1 MKMQFE
7 HISVLTQE
15 VVDFAPE
22 STQTILDCTLG
33 GGGHSRCLLENF
45 PDAKLYGI
53 DRDALAVKA
62 AAERLKTYEKQ
73 TKLGQASFSELPE
86 FFAECGEPVFD
97 YILADIGLSSEQ
109 LVRAERGFSFLR
121 EGPLDMRMDP
131 DRQQITAAHLVNNSS
146 EQELLKILR
155 NFGEERFARKIVG
168 KILEFRGK
176 NPLKTT
182 KELAQLV
189 SSVIPRRLQKQGFNP
204 ATLTFQAL
212 RIAVNNELQELEVL
226 LKQIPSL
233 LKKDGRVALISFH
246 SLEDRIVKH
255 QFRKWENPCVC
266 PTDLPYC
273 ICGEKPRGRVLTRR
287 PVNATKKEVA
297 DNPRS
302 RSAHLRVFA
311 FENQSY
317 D

>member
-1 MKMQFE
+1 MKTQFE
-7 HISVLTQE
+7 HISVLSQE

-33 GGGHSRCLLENF
+33 GGGHSKRLLEKF

-53 DRDALAVKA
+53 DRDRLALKA
-62 AAERLKTYEKQ
+62 AAKRLKTYEEQ
-73 TKLGQASFSELPE
+73 TRLSQASFSELPT
-86 FFAECGEPVFD
+86 FFTKHGGPLFD

-109 LVRAERGFSFLR
+109 LVRPERGFSFLQ

-131 DRQQITAAHLVNNSS
+131 DRQQITAAYLVNNSS
-146 EQELLKILR
+146 EHELLKILR
-155 NFGEERFARKIVG
+155 NYGEGRFARKIVG
-168 KILEFRGK
+168 TILAVRETKPFE
-176 NPLKTT
+176 TT
-182 KELAQLV
+182 RELAELV
-189 SSVIPRRLQKQGFNP
+189 GKVIPKRWQKQGFNP

-212 RIAVNNELQELEVL
+212 RIAVNNELQELSVL
-226 LKQIPSL
+226 LEQVPAR
-233 LKKDGRVALISFH
+233 LKPNGRLSIITFH

-273 ICGEKPRGRVLTRR
+273 ICGEKPLGRVLTRR
-287 PVNATKKEVA
+287 PVKTSKNEVA

-311 FENQSY
+311 LDKTAS
-317 D
+317 

>member
-1 MKMQFE
+1 MKTQFE
-7 HISVLTQE
+7 HISVLSQE

-33 GGGHSRCLLENF
+33 GGGHSKRLLEKF

-53 DRDALAVKA
+53 DRDRLALKA
-62 AAERLKTYEKQ
+62 AAKRLKTYEEQ
-73 TKLGQASFSELPE
+73 TRLSQASFSELPT
-86 FFAECGEPVFD
+86 FFTKHGGPLFD
-97 YILADIGLSSEQ
+97 YILADVGLSSEQ
-109 LVRAERGFSFLR
+109 LVRPERGFSFLQ

-131 DRQQITAAHLVNNSS
+131 DRQQITAAYLVNNSS
-146 EQELLKILR
+146 EHELLKILR
-155 NFGEERFARKIVG
+155 NYGEGRFARKIVG
-168 KILEFRGK
+168 TILAVRETKPFE
-176 NPLKTT
+176 TT
-182 KELAQLV
+182 RELAELV
-189 SSVIPRRLQKQGFNP
+189 GKVIPKRLQKQGFNP

-212 RIAVNNELQELEVL
+212 RIAVNNELQELSVL
-226 LKQIPSL
+226 LEQVPAR
-233 LKKDGRVALISFH
+233 LKPNGRLSIITFH

-273 ICGEKPRGRVLTRR
+273 ICGEKPLGRVLTRR
-287 PVNATKKEVA
+287 PVKTSKNEVA

-311 FENQSY
+311 LDKTAS
-317 D
+317 

>member
-7 HISVLTQE
+7 HIPVLTQE

-53 DRDALAVKA
+53 DRDSLAVKA

-97 YILADIGLSSEQ
+97 YILADLGLSSEQ

-131 DRQQITAAHLVNNSS
+131 DRQQITAAHFVNNSS

-233 LKKDGRVALISFH
+233 LKNDGRVAIISFH

-302 RSAHLRVFA
+302 RSAHLRVFS
-311 FENQSY
+311 FEKTVL
-317 D
+317 

>member
-1 MKMQFE
+1 
-7 HISVLTQE
+7 

-33 GGGHSRCLLENF
+33 GGGHSKRLLEKF

-53 DRDALAVKA
+53 DRDRLALKA
-62 AAERLKTYEKQ
+62 AAKRLKTYEEQ
-73 TKLGQASFSELPE
+73 TRLSQASFSELPT
-86 FFAECGEPVFD
+86 FFTKHGGPLFD

-109 LVRAERGFSFLR
+109 LARPERGFSFLQ

-131 DRQQITAAHLVNNSS
+131 DRQQITAAYLVNNSS
-146 EQELLKILR
+146 EHELLKILR
-155 NFGEERFARKIVG
+155 NYGEGRFARKIVG
-168 KILEFRGK
+168 TILAVRETKPFE
-176 NPLKTT
+176 TT
-182 KELAQLV
+182 RELAELV
-189 SSVIPRRLQKQGFNP
+189 GKVIPKRLQKQGFNP

-212 RIAVNNELQELEVL
+212 RIAVNNELQELSVL
-226 LKQIPSL
+226 LEQVPAR
-233 LKKDGRVALISFH
+233 LKPNGRLSIITFH

-273 ICGEKPRGRVLTRR
+273 ICGEKPLGRVLTRR
-287 PVNATKKEVA
+287 PVKTSKNEVA

-311 FENQSY
+311 LDKTAS
-317 D
+317 

>member
-1 MKMQFE
+1 MKTQFE
-7 HISVLTQE
+7 HISVLSQE

-33 GGGHSRCLLENF
+33 GGGHSKRLLEKF

-53 DRDALAVKA
+53 DRDRLALKA
-62 AAERLKTYEKQ
+62 AAKRLKTYEEQ
-73 TKLGQASFSELPE
+73 TRLSQASFSELPT
-86 FFAECGEPVFD
+86 FFTKHGEPLFD

-109 LVRAERGFSFLR
+109 LVRPERGFSFLQ

-131 DRQQITAAHLVNNSS
+131 DRQQITAAYLVNNSS
-146 EQELLKILR
+146 EHELLKILR
-155 NFGEERFARKIVG
+155 NYGEGRFARKIVG
-168 KILEFRGK
+168 TILAVRETKPFE
-176 NPLKTT
+176 TT
-182 KELAQLV
+182 RELAELV
-189 SSVIPRRLQKQGFNP
+189 GNVIPKRLQKQGFNP

-212 RIAVNNELQELEVL
+212 RIAVNNELQELSVL
-226 LKQIPSL
+226 LEQVPAR
-233 LKKDGRVALISFH
+233 LKPNGRLSIITFH

-273 ICGEKPRGRVLTRR
+273 ICGEKPLGRVLTRR
-287 PVNATKKEVA
+287 PVKTSKNEVA

-311 FENQSY
+311 LDKTAS
-317 D
+317 

>member
-7 HISVLTQE
+7 HIPVLTQE

-62 AAERLKTYEKQ
+62 SAERLKTYEKQ

-97 YILADIGLSSEQ
+97 YILADLGLSSEQ

-212 RIAVNNELQELEVL
+212 RIAVNDELQELEVL
-226 LKQIPSL
+226 LKQIPSR

-302 RSAHLRVFA
+302 RSAHLRVFS
-311 FENQSY
+311 FEKTVL
-317 D
+317 

>member
-62 AAERLKTYEKQ
+62 ASERLKTYEKQ

-97 YILADIGLSSEQ
+97 YILADLGLSSEQ
-109 LVRAERGFSFLR
+109 LARAERGFSFLR

-146 EQELLKILR
+146 EQELLNILR

-168 KILEFRGK
+168 KILEFREK

-212 RIAVNNELQELEVL
+212 RIAVNNELQELELL
-226 LKQIPSL
+226 LKQIPSR

-273 ICGEKPRGRVLTRR
+273 ICGEKPRGQVLTRR

-311 FENQSY
+311 FEKIVL
-317 D
+317 

>member
-1 MKMQFE
+1 MKTQFE
-7 HISVLTQE
+7 HISVLSQE

-33 GGGHSRCLLENF
+33 GGGHSKRLLEKF

-53 DRDALAVKA
+53 DRDRLALKVTAK
-62 AAERLKTYEKQ
+62 RLKTYEEQ
-73 TKLGQASFSELPE
+73 TRLSQASFSELPT
-86 FFAECGEPVFD
+86 FFTKHGGPLFD

-109 LVRAERGFSFLR
+109 LVRPERGFSFLQ

-131 DRQQITAAHLVNNSS
+131 DRQQITAAYLVNNSS
-146 EQELLKILR
+146 EHELLKILR
-155 NFGEERFARKIVG
+155 NYGEVRFARKIVG
-168 KILEFRGK
+168 TILAVRETKPFE
-176 NPLKTT
+176 TT
-182 KELAQLV
+182 RELAELV
-189 SSVIPRRLQKQGFNP
+189 GKVIPKRLQKQGFNP

-212 RIAVNNELQELEVL
+212 RIAVNNELQELSVL
-226 LKQIPSL
+226 LEQVPAR
-233 LKKDGRVALISFH
+233 LKPNGRLSIITFH

-273 ICGEKPRGRVLTRR
+273 ICGEKPLGRVLTKR
-287 PVNATKKEVA
+287 PVKTSKNEVA

-311 FENQSY
+311 LDKTAS
-317 D
+317 

>member
-1 MKMQFE
+1 MKTQFE
-7 HISVLTQE
+7 HISVLSQE

-33 GGGHSRCLLENF
+33 GGGHSKRLLEKF

-53 DRDALAVKA
+53 DRDKLALKAAVK
-62 AAERLKTYEKQ
+62 RLKTYEEQ
-73 TKLGQASFSELPE
+73 TRLSQARFSELPT
-86 FFAECGEPVFD
+86 FFTKQGGPLFD

-109 LVRAERGFSFLR
+109 LVRPERGFSFLQ

-131 DRQQITAAHLVNNSS
+131 DRQQITAAYLVNNSS
-146 EQELLKILR
+146 EHELLKILR
-155 NFGEERFARKIVG
+155 NYGEGRFARKIVG
-168 KILEFRGK
+168 TILAVRETKPFE
-176 NPLKTT
+176 TT
-182 KELAQLV
+182 RQLAQLV
-189 SSVIPRRLQKQGFNP
+189 GKVIPKRLQKQGFNP

-212 RIAVNNELQELEVL
+212 RIAVNNELQELSVL
-226 LKQIPSL
+226 LDQVPAR
-233 LKKDGRVALISFH
+233 LKPNGRLSIITFH

-273 ICGEKPRGRVLTRR
+273 ICGEKPLGRVLTRR
-287 PVNATKKEVA
+287 PVKTSKNEVA

-311 FENQSY
+311 LDRTAS
-317 D
+317 

>member
-1 MKMQFE
+1 MQFE

-62 AAERLKTYEKQ
+62 SAERLKTYEKQ

-97 YILADIGLSSEQ
+97 YILADLGLSSEQ

-226 LKQIPSL
+226 LKQIPSR
-233 LKKDGRVALISFH
+233 LKKDGRVAIISFH

-302 RSAHLRVFA
+302 RSAHLRVFS
-311 FENQSY
+311 FEKTVL
-317 D
+317 

>member
-97 YILADIGLSSEQ
+97 YILADLGLSSEQ

-131 DRQQITAAHLVNNSS
+131 DRQQITAAHFVNNSS

-226 LKQIPSL
+226 LKQIPSR

-302 RSAHLRVFA
+302 RSAHLRVFS
-311 FENQSY
+311 FEKTVL
-317 D
+317 

>member
-1 MKMQFE
+1 MKTQFE
-7 HISVLTQE
+7 HISVLSQE

-33 GGGHSRCLLENF
+33 GGGHSKRLLEKF
-45 PDAKLYGI
+45 PDVKLYGI
-53 DRDALAVKA
+53 DRDRLALKA
-62 AAERLKTYEKQ
+62 AAKRLKTYEEQ
-73 TKLGQASFSELPE
+73 TRLSQASFSELPT
-86 FFAECGEPVFD
+86 FFTKHDGPLFD

-109 LVRAERGFSFLR
+109 LVRPERGFSFLQ

-131 DRQQITAAHLVNNSS
+131 DRQQITAANLVNNSN
-146 EQELLKILR
+146 EHELLKILR
-155 NFGEERFARKIVG
+155 NYGEGRFARKIVG
-168 KILEFRGK
+168 TILAVRETKPFE
-176 NPLKTT
+176 TT
-182 KELAQLV
+182 RELAELV
-189 SSVIPRRLQKQGFNP
+189 GKVIPKRLQKQGFNP

-212 RIAVNNELQELEVL
+212 RIAVNNELQELSVL
-226 LKQIPSL
+226 LEHVPAR
-233 LKKDGRVALISFH
+233 LKPNGRLSIITFH

-273 ICGEKPRGRVLTRR
+273 ICGEKPLGRVLTRR
-287 PVNATKKEVA
+287 PVKTSKNEVA

-311 FENQSY
+311 LDKTAS
-317 D
+317 

>member
-1 MKMQFE
+1 MKTQFE
-7 HISVLTQE
+7 HISVLSQE

-33 GGGHSRCLLENF
+33 GGGHSKRLLEKF

-53 DRDALAVKA
+53 DRDRLALKA
-62 AAERLKTYEKQ
+62 AAKRLKTYEEQ
-73 TKLGQASFSELPE
+73 TRLSQASFSELPT
-86 FFAECGEPVFD
+86 FFTKHGGPLFD

-109 LVRAERGFSFLR
+109 LVRPERGFSFLQ

-131 DRQQITAAHLVNNSS
+131 DRQQITAAYLVNNSS
-146 EQELLKILR
+146 EHELLKILR
-155 NFGEERFARKIVG
+155 NYGEGRFARKIVG
-168 KILEFRGK
+168 TILAVRETKPFE
-176 NPLKTT
+176 TT
-182 KELAQLV
+182 RELAELV
-189 SSVIPRRLQKQGFNP
+189 GKVIPKRLHKQGFNP

-212 RIAVNNELQELEVL
+212 RIAVNNELQELSVL
-226 LKQIPSL
+226 LEQVPAR
-233 LKKDGRVALISFH
+233 LKPNGRLSIITFH

-273 ICGEKPRGRVLTRR
+273 ICGEKPLGRVLTRR
-287 PVNATKKEVA
+287 PVKTSKNEVA

-311 FENQSY
+311 LDKTAS
-317 D
+317 

>member
-1 MKMQFE
+1 MKTQFE
-7 HISVLTQE
+7 HISVLSQE

-33 GGGHSRCLLENF
+33 GGGHSKRLLEKF

-53 DRDALAVKA
+53 DRDRLALKA
-62 AAERLKTYEKQ
+62 AAKRLKTNEEQ
-73 TKLGQASFSELPE
+73 TRLSQASFSELPT
-86 FFAECGEPVFD
+86 FFTKHGGPLFD

-109 LVRAERGFSFLR
+109 LVRPERGFSFLQ

-131 DRQQITAAHLVNNSS
+131 DRQQITAAYLVNNSS
-146 EQELLKILR
+146 EHELLKILR
-155 NFGEERFARKIVG
+155 NYGEGRFARKIVG
-168 KILEFRGK
+168 TIMAVRETKPFE
-176 NPLKTT
+176 TT
-182 KELAQLV
+182 RELAELV
-189 SSVIPRRLQKQGFNP
+189 GSVIPKRLQKQGFNP

-212 RIAVNNELQELEVL
+212 RIAVNNELQELSVL
-226 LKQIPSL
+226 LEQVPAR
-233 LKKDGRVALISFH
+233 LKPNGRLSIITFH

-273 ICGEKPRGRVLTRR
+273 ICGEKPLGRVLTRR
-287 PVNATKKEVA
+287 PVKTSKNEVA

-311 FENQSY
+311 LDKTAS
-317 D
+317 

>member
-1 MKMQFE
+1 MKTQFE
-7 HISVLTQE
+7 HISVLSQE

-33 GGGHSRCLLENF
+33 GGGHSKRLLEKF

-53 DRDALAVKA
+53 DRDRIALKA
-62 AAERLKTYEKQ
+62 AAKRLKTYEEQ
-73 TKLGQASFSELPE
+73 TRLSQASFSELPT
-86 FFAECGEPVFD
+86 FFTKHGGPLFD

-109 LVRAERGFSFLR
+109 LVRPERGFSFLQ

-131 DRQQITAAHLVNNSS
+131 DRQQITAAYLVNNSS
-146 EQELLKILR
+146 EHELLKILR
-155 NFGEERFARKIVG
+155 NYGEGRFARKIVG
-168 KILEFRGK
+168 TILAVRETKPFE
-176 NPLKTT
+176 TT
-182 KELAQLV
+182 RELAELV
-189 SSVIPRRLQKQGFNP
+189 GKVIPKRLQKQGFNP

-212 RIAVNNELQELEVL
+212 RIAVNNELQELSVL
-226 LKQIPSL
+226 LEQIPAR
-233 LKKDGRVALISFH
+233 LKPNGRLSIITFH

-273 ICGEKPRGRVLTRR
+273 ICGEKPLGRVLTRR
-287 PVNATKKEVA
+287 PVKTSKNEVA

-311 FENQSY
+311 LDKTAS
-317 D
+317 

>member
-1 MKMQFE
+1 MKMLFE

-62 AAERLKTYEKQ
+62 SAERLKTYEKQ
-73 TKLGQASFSELPE
+73 TKLSQASFSELPE
-86 FFAECGEPVFD
+86 FFAKCGEPVFD
-97 YILADIGLSSEQ
+97 YIMADLGLSSEQ

-182 KELAQLV
+182 KELAQIV

-233 LKKDGRVALISFH
+233 LKNDGRVAIISFH

-297 DNPRS
+297 DNTRS
-302 RSAHLRVFA
+302 RSAHLRVFS
-311 FENQSY
+311 FEKTVL
-317 D
+317 

>member
-62 AAERLKTYEKQ
+62 SAERLKTYEKQ
-73 TKLGQASFSELPE
+73 TKLSQASFSELPE
-86 FFAECGEPVFD
+86 FFAKCGEPVFD
-97 YILADIGLSSEQ
+97 YILADLGLSSEQ

-226 LKQIPSL
+226 LKQIPSR

-302 RSAHLRVFA
+302 RSAHLRVFS
-311 FENQSY
+311 FEKTVL
-317 D
+317 

>member
-7 HISVLTQE
+7 HIPVLTQE

-62 AAERLKTYEKQ
+62 SAERLKTYEKQ

-97 YILADIGLSSEQ
+97 YILADLGLSSEQ

-155 NFGEERFARKIVG
+155 NFGEERFAKKIVG

-226 LKQIPSL
+226 LKQIPSR

-302 RSAHLRVFA
+302 RSAHLRVFS
-311 FENQSY
+311 FEKTVL
-317 D
+317 

>member
-1 MKMQFE
+1 MQFE
-7 HISVLTQE
+7 HIPVLTQE

-22 STQTILDCTLG
+22 SPQTILDCTLG
-33 GGGHSRCLLENF
+33 GGGHSWCLLENS

-62 AAERLKTYEKQ
+62 SAERLKTYEKQ

-97 YILADIGLSSEQ
+97 YILADLGLSSEQ

-168 KILEFRGK
+168 KILEFREK

-212 RIAVNNELQELEVL
+212 RIAVNDELQELEVL
-226 LKQIPSL
+226 LKQIPSR

-302 RSAHLRVFA
+302 RSAHLRVFS
-311 FENQSY
+311 FEKTVL
-317 D
+317 

>member
-62 AAERLKTYEKQ
+62 SAERLKTYEKQ

-226 LKQIPSL
+226 LKQIPSR

-302 RSAHLRVFA
+302 RSAHLRVFS
-311 FENQSY
+311 FEKTVL
-317 D
+317 

>member
-86 FFAECGEPVFD
+86 CFAECGEPVFD
-97 YILADIGLSSEQ
+97 YILADLGLSSEQ
-109 LVRAERGFSFLR
+109 LARAERGFSFLR

-168 KILEFRGK
+168 KILEFREK
-176 NPLKTT
+176 KPLKTT

-212 RIAVNNELQELEVL
+212 RIAVNDELQELEVL
-226 LKQIPSL
+226 LKQIPSR

-311 FENQSY
+311 FEKKVL
-317 D
+317 

>member
-7 HISVLTQE
+7 HIPVLTQE

-62 AAERLKTYEKQ
+62 SAERLKTYEKQ

-97 YILADIGLSSEQ
+97 YILADLGLSSEQ

-131 DRQQITAAHLVNNSS
+131 DRQQITAAHFVNNSS

-182 KELAQLV
+182 NELAQLV

-226 LKQIPSL
+226 LKQIPSR

-302 RSAHLRVFA
+302 RSAHLRVFS
-311 FENQSY
+311 FEKTVL
-317 D
+317 

>member
-1 MKMQFE
+1 MQFE
-7 HISVLTQE
+7 HIPVLTQE

-62 AAERLKTYEKQ
+62 SAERLKTYEKQ

-97 YILADIGLSSEQ
+97 YILADLGLSSEQ

-146 EQELLKILR
+146 EQELFKILR

-168 KILEFRGK
+168 KILESREK

-189 SSVIPRRLQKQGFNP
+189 SSVIPRRSQKQGFNP

-212 RIAVNNELQELEVL
+212 RIAVNDELQELEVL
-226 LKQIPSL
+226 LKQIPSR

-273 ICGEKPRGRVLTRR
+273 ICGEKTRGRVMTRR

-297 DNPRS
+297 NNPRS
-302 RSAHLRVFA
+302 RSAHLRVFE
-311 FENQSY
+311 FEKTVL
-317 D
+317 

>member
-1 MKMQFE
+1 MQFE

-33 GGGHSRCLLENF
+33 GGGHSRRLLENF

-109 LVRAERGFSFLR
+109 LARAERGFSFLR

-233 LKKDGRVALISFH
+233 LKNDGRVAIISFH

-297 DNPRS
+297 DNTRS
-302 RSAHLRVFA
+302 RSAHLRVFS
-311 FENQSY
+311 FEKTVL
-317 D
+317 

>member
-1 MKMQFE
+1 MKTQFE
-7 HISVLTQE
+7 HISVLSQE

-33 GGGHSRCLLENF
+33 GGGHSKRLLEKF

-53 DRDALAVKA
+53 DRDRLALKA
-62 AAERLKTYEKQ
+62 AAKRLKTYEEQ
-73 TKLGQASFSELPE
+73 TQLSQASFSELPT
-86 FFAECGEPVFD
+86 FFTKHGGPLFD

-109 LVRAERGFSFLR
+109 LVRPERGFSFLQ

-131 DRQQITAAHLVNNSS
+131 DRQQITAAYLVNNSS
-146 EQELLKILR
+146 EHELLKILR
-155 NFGEERFARKIVG
+155 NYGEGRFARKIVG
-168 KILEFRGK
+168 TILAVRETKPFE
-176 NPLKTT
+176 TT
-182 KELAQLV
+182 RELAELV
-189 SSVIPRRLQKQGFNP
+189 GKVIPKRLQKQGFNP

-212 RIAVNNELQELEVL
+212 RIAVNNELQELSVL
-226 LKQIPSL
+226 LEQVPAR
-233 LKKDGRVALISFH
+233 LKPNGRLSIITFH

-273 ICGEKPRGRVLTRR
+273 ICGEKPLGRVLTRR
-287 PVNATKKEVA
+287 PVKTSKDEVA

-311 FENQSY
+311 LDKTAS
-317 D
+317 

>member
-97 YILADIGLSSEQ
+97 YILADLGLSSEQ
-109 LVRAERGFSFLR
+109 LARAERGFSFLR

-226 LKQIPSL
+226 LKQIPSR

-302 RSAHLRVFA
+302 RSAHLRVFS
-311 FENQSY
+311 FEKTVL
-317 D
+317 

>member
-53 DRDALAVKA
+53 DRDELAVKA
-62 AAERLKTYEKQ
+62 SAERLKTYEKQ

-86 FFAECGEPVFD
+86 FFAECGEPEFD
-97 YILADIGLSSEQ
+97 YILADLGLSSEQ
-109 LVRAERGFSFLR
+109 LARAERGFSFLR

-212 RIAVNNELQELEVL
+212 RIAVNDELQELEVL
-226 LKQIPSL
+226 LKQIPSR
-233 LKKDGRVALISFH
+233 LKKDGRVAIISFH

-297 DNPRS
+297 DNTRS
-302 RSAHLRVFA
+302 RSAHLRVFS
-311 FENQSY
+311 FEKTVL
-317 D
+317 

>member
-1 MKMQFE
+1 MKTQFE
-7 HISVLTQE
+7 HISVLSQE

-33 GGGHSRCLLENF
+33 GGGHSKRLLEKF

-53 DRDALAVKA
+53 DRDRLALKA
-62 AAERLKTYEKQ
+62 AAKRLKTYEEQ
-73 TKLGQASFSELPE
+73 TRLSQASFSELPT
-86 FFAECGEPVFD
+86 FFTKHDGPLFD

-109 LVRAERGFSFLR
+109 LVRPERGFSFLQ

-131 DRQQITAAHLVNNSS
+131 DRQQITAAYLVNNSS
-146 EQELLKILR
+146 EHELLKILR
-155 NFGEERFARKIVG
+155 NYGEGRFARKIVG
-168 KILEFRGK
+168 TIMAVRETKPFE
-176 NPLKTT
+176 TT
-182 KELAQLV
+182 RELAELV
-189 SSVIPRRLQKQGFNP
+189 GKVIPKRLQKQGFNP

-212 RIAVNNELQELEVL
+212 RIAVNNELQELSVL
-226 LKQIPSL
+226 LEQVPAR
-233 LKKDGRVALISFH
+233 LKPNGRLSIITFH

-273 ICGEKPRGRVLTRR
+273 ICGEKPLGRVLTRR
-287 PVNATKKEVA
+287 PVKTSKNEVA

-311 FENQSY
+311 LDKTAS
-317 D
+317 

>member
-97 YILADIGLSSEQ
+97 YILADLGLSSEQ
-109 LVRAERGFSFLR
+109 LARAERGFSFLR

-212 RIAVNNELQELEVL
+212 RIAVNDELQELEVL

-302 RSAHLRVFA
+302 RSAHLRVFS
-311 FENQSY
+311 FEKTVL
-317 D
+317 

>member
-22 STQTILDCTLG
+22 STKTILDCTLG

-62 AAERLKTYEKQ
+62 SAERLKTYEKQ
-73 TKLGQASFSELPE
+73 TKLGQASFSELPQ

-97 YILADIGLSSEQ
+97 YILADLGLSSEQ

-131 DRQQITAAHLVNNSS
+131 DRQQITAAHFVNNSS

-226 LKQIPSL
+226 LKQIPSR

-287 PVNATKKEVA
+287 PVNATNQEVA
-297 DNPRS
+297 ANTRS
-302 RSAHLRVFA
+302 RSAHFRVFS
-311 FENQSY
+311 FEKTVL
-317 D
+317 

>member
-1 MKMQFE
+1 MKTQFE
-7 HISVLTQE
+7 HISVLSQE

-33 GGGHSRCLLENF
+33 GGGHSKRLLEKF

-53 DRDALAVKA
+53 DRDRLALKA
-62 AAERLKTYEKQ
+62 AAKRLKTYEEQ
-73 TKLGQASFSELPE
+73 TRLSQASFSELST
-86 FFAECGEPVFD
+86 FFTKHGGPLFD

-109 LVRAERGFSFLR
+109 LVRPERGFSFLQ

-131 DRQQITAAHLVNNSS
+131 DSQQITAANLVNNSN
-146 EQELLKILR
+146 EHELLKILR
-155 NFGEERFARKIVG
+155 NYGEGRFARKIVG
-168 KILEFRGK
+168 TILAVRETKPFE
-176 NPLKTT
+176 TT
-182 KELAQLV
+182 SELAELV
-189 SSVIPRRLQKQGFNP
+189 GKVIPKRLQKQGFNP

-212 RIAVNNELQELEVL
+212 RFAVNNELQELSVL
-226 LKQIPSL
+226 LEQVPAR
-233 LKKDGRVALISFH
+233 LKPNGRLSIITFH

-273 ICGEKPRGRVLTRR
+273 ICGEKPLGRVLTRR
-287 PVNATKKEVA
+287 PVKTSKNEVA

-311 FENQSY
+311 LDKTAS
-317 D
+317 